1 MFKAP
6 LPVLPHFAAICAFI
20 CASAPLTARAD
31 DAAQAQRVEINA
43 VRDAEWASYRHA
55 YKTAAF
61 FATFTRSRPLIQ
73 AQLQIRPLSPE
84 APLTG
89 LKLHLAGDT
98 SNVDIAVDDIGRAT
112 IPMSKQA
119 YDEDAV
125 LRLNRQKGLYY
136 FSGRY
141 SIKEHADGVYP
152 LAELRAACEQL
163 IDAQR
168 ASGYRLR
175 LIGKRCAGI
184 KFSYLAGAGEA
195 PVELRGADGKLT
207 PIALS
212 DGHPFEDNSMGIY
225 KVAVLRF
232 ADLPA
237 EGNVVTRVKPL
248 AIGTVYD

>member
-1 MFKAP
+1 MFKHLLLVALCAP
-6 LPVLPHFAAICAFI
+6 LI
-20 CASAPLTARAD
+20 SRAD
-31 DAAQAQRVEINA
+31 DPARMQRVEVVA
-43 VRDAEWASYRHA
+43 ERDSEWASYRHA

-61 FATFTRSRPLIQ
+61 FATFTRTRPLIQ
-73 AQLQIRPLSPE
+73 AQMQIRPLSPE
-84 APLTG
+84 AALDG
-89 LKLHLAGDT
+89 LKLRLSGDT
-98 SNVDIAVDDIGRAT
+98 TNLDIAVDAIGRAD

-125 LRLNRQKGLYY
+125 LRLNRQKGQYY

-141 SIKEHADGVYP
+141 SIKEHADGVYQ

-184 KFSYLAGAGEA
+184 KFSYPAGEGA
-195 PVELRGADGKLT
+195 ATVEVHGADGTVL
-207 PIALS
+207 PVGLS
-212 DGHPFEDNSMGIY
+212 DGHPFEDNSMGMY
-225 KVAVLRF
+225 KIAVLRF
-232 ADLPA
+232 DALPPQ
-237 EGNVVTRVKPL
+237 GSVVTRARPL